1 MSFLHEPAF
10 WLLAAAAFAISSIPS
25 MMRSIGKKRIASIV
39 LLWVTACSATCLL
52 FGTLPA
58 ILSAIASLVW
68 GAMLLAASLIRSGV
82 KSMPNNRFEN
92 R

>member
-1 MSFLHEPAF
+1 MNVLHEPAF
-10 WLLAAAAFAISSIPS
+10 WLLAAVAFAMSSIPS
-25 MMRSIGKKRIASIV
+25 TMRSIGKKRITSIV
-39 LLWVTACSATCLL
+39 LLWGSACIAICLL

-58 ILSAIASLVW
+58 LLSAIVSLVW
-68 GAMLLAASLIRSGV
+68 GAMLLIASLIRSGV